1 MAELR
6 VRTIDESEL
15 DTVLAE
21 DFDFE
26 GTIEFSEPLLI
37 KGAVKGEVR
46 SHSDLFIAES
56 AHVEAN
62 VRASRVTVKGTI
74 RGDVDATDRIELFA
88 GAGIIGNI
96 RTPDLIVQSGSRL
109 SGCCEMPEPGAATH
123 GEGTSPG
130 TAASNSPASNTGAD
144 LVRDGSDEENAD
156 E

>member
-15 DTVLAE
+15 DTVLAD

-37 KGAVKGEVR
+37 KGVVKGEVR

-88 GAGIIGNI
+88 GAGITGNI

-109 SGCCEMPEPGAATH
+109 SGCCEMPQPGSAEAAP
-123 GEGTSPG
+123 GDG
-130 TAASNSPASNTGAD
+130 TAAPAASRTDSASAPD
-144 LVRDGSDEENAD
+144 RSDEESTD